1 MITAF
6 VKAYCKQLLIV
17 SMLAALVA
25 GGVVAWNIHGDRQ
38 YDAGYAQAKADR
50 KAEDEKARQHDEQ
63 EKATNEREA
72 QQRIDQARNDALD
85 AAARAGRL
93 QQQLVAIREQLRQ
106 YNATVGAG
114 SSAADTGVLLADVL
128 EKSLERNRQ
137 LAEYADRAVE
147 AGRALHEVLF
157 SCAAPFDHTFRC
169 LRMENILP
177 RPPTTAPPMRL
188 YGMIVDQTALTGT
201 SA

>member
-1 MITAF
+1 MILAF
-6 VKAYCKQLLIV
+6 VKAYWKQLLIGV
-17 SMLAALVA
+17 MLAAMVI
-25 GGVVAWNIHGDRQ
+25 GGRVAWNVHGDRQ
-38 YDAGYAQAKADR
+38 YAAGYAMAQADQKEADAKLR
-50 KAEDEKARQHDEQ
+50 LLKEQ

-128 EKSLERNRQ
+128 SKSLERNRQ
-137 LAEYADRAVE
+137 LAEYADRAAE
-147 AGRALHEVLF
+147 AGRVCEKQYD
-157 SCAAPFDHTFRC
+157 S
-169 LRMENILP
+169 
-177 RPPTTAPPMRL
+177 
-188 YGMIVDQTALTGT
+188 LTR
-201 SA
+201 